1 MFKVLH
7 FSPSVSAGVPVS
19 DPFAEVRVLKKWARL
34 GVYTI
39 IIVFGAVDYFVLDL
53 TWVQMIYV
61 RIASLTV
68 ATLAIELIF
77 HQSLKLRKR
86 SAYPARVLV
95 EAGASES
102 VAEAADA
109 VLTSFR
115 RLLGIRAGALV
126 IAEPEES
133 VLLSVC
139 GWEEATGREVWAQ
152 LAPRLGEHA
161 ETQTAGS
168 ISPPPDLVATAVCR
182 KDEVIVLV
190 PLITFNRCIG
200 ALIAVGPRNSADL
213 ADMDLLRGMGNAIGV
228 ALDSLRQKEEIQA
241 KEDRLRTVI
250 NAAPVVLFRLD
261 PSGVFTMIEGKA
273 LERLQIRPDQVL
285 GRSVYDVLPDV
296 PEFADGFRRALA
308 GETVRAVAALG
319 DVTFEAELCPI
330 SDAAGEVTNVIGV
343 ATDVTE
349 RRRAEDMIR
358 HMAFHDSLT
367 GLPNR
372 ELFERRLTEGLA
384 EARHNGSLLS
394 VLFLDLDGF
403 KEANDTVGHSEGD
416 RLLKEVAGALT
427 RLVRE
432 DDFVARIGGDEFL
445 VLLPGI
451 SGTQEAVAVSDRI
464 LNGLNVSWLCGDQSR
479 RLTASIG
486 VAVFPTDGEDGDA
499 LLRSA
504 DRAMY
509 EAKRRGKSRYALV
522 AGLVN

>member
-19 DPFAEVRVLKKWARL
+19 DPFAEVRMLKKWARL
-34 GVYTI
+34 GVYSI
-39 IIVFGAVDYFVLDL
+39 IIAFWVVDYFVFGL
-53 TWVQMIYV
+53 TWVQTVYI

-102 VAEAADA
+102 VVEAANA
-109 VLTSFR
+109 VLTSLR
-115 RLLGIRAGALV
+115 QLLGVRAAALLV
-126 IAEPEES
+126 DNQEES
-133 VLLSVC
+133 ALLSVY
-139 GWEEATGREVWAQ
+139 GWEETTGRELSAQ
-152 LAPRLGEHA
+152 LASRLSEHA
-161 ETQTAGS
+161 ASQMPAR
-168 ISPPPDLVATAVCR
+168 IPPPDLVAAGVCR
-182 KDEVIVLV
+182 EDEVIVLM

-200 ALIAVGPRNSADL
+200 AVIAVGARNSADL
-213 ADMDLLRGMGNAIGV
+213 ADLDLLRGMGNAIGV

-241 KEDRLRTVI
+241 KEDRLRAVI

-261 PSGVFTMIEGKA
+261 ASGVFTLIEGKA
-273 LERLQIRPDQVL
+273 LERLQIQPDQVL
-285 GRSVYDVLPDV
+285 GRSVYDVLPDI
-296 PEFADGFRRALA
+296 PELADGFRRALA
-308 GETVRAVAALG
+308 GETVRAVATLG
-319 DVTFEAELCPI
+319 EVTFEAELCPI
-330 SDAAGEVTNVIGV
+330 SDVAGGVTTVIGV

-372 ELFERRLTEGLA
+372 ELFERKLTEGLA
-384 EARHNGSLLS
+384 EARHKGSLLS
-394 VLFLDLDGF
+394 VLFMDLDGF

-427 RLVRE
+427 GLVRE
-432 DDFVARIGGDEFL
+432 GDFVARIGGDEFL

-451 SGTQEAVAVSDRI
+451 SGPEEAVAVSDRI
-464 LNGLNVSWLCGDQSR
+464 LNGLNVSWLSGGEAC

-522 AGLVN
+522 AGLLD